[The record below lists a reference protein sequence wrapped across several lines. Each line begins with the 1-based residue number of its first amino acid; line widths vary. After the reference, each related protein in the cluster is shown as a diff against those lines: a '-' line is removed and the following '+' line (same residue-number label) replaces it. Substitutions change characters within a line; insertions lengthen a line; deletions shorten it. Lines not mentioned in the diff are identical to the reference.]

1 MFRNKL
7 YILSLTV
14 LFFNLTSCGQNTSTK
29 ENKKFMYT
37 NALIHETSPYLLQ
50 HAHNPVD
57 WYPWGKEALDK
68 AKKENK
74 MLLISIGYAACHW
87 CHVMEHESYEDTTV
101 ANIMNANFVCIK
113 VDREERPDVDQVYM
127 NAAYLINGSGG
138 WPLNA
143 LAMPDC
149 KPFFAGTYFPKQ
161 NWIQLLEY
169 FSKLYK
175 TDRAK
180 LDVQADNVSKGI
192 RDIENVPMNNSA
204 VSFNMKTLDDMFST
218 FQDRIDMMKGGTKG
232 NMKFPMPATWEY
244 LLQYHY
250 LSGNKEA
257 LQAVET
263 TLDNMAKGGIY
274 DQVGGGFSRYATDSL
289 WHAPHFEK
297 MLYDNAQLISLYS
310 HAFQLTGNLLYQK
323 IVYETVGFV
332 KRELTSPEGGFYS
345 SLDADSEG
353 KEGKFYVWKKEE
365 IQNILGKDANL
376 FDEYFGIT
384 ESGNWESG
392 ENIPD
397 RNFGEKNLEKKF
409 NLSHDELVDKIDS
422 LKNIVFEQRKKRIR
436 PGTDDKILTSW
447 NALMDKGLIDA
458 YRTFGDESFLSLAK
472 INLDF
477 LLKNIETKNG
487 GLYRNYKNGEST
499 INGFLDDYAF
509 LINALINYYQVSF
522 DEKYLQ
528 KAYSLTSYVEDYF
541 FDKASGMFF
550 YTDDQYSNLIARKM
564 EVSDN
569 VIPSSNSE
577 MAKNLLLLSLYFEN
591 KKYGDQSLQMVKNVS
606 DDIQKSPGYYGNWA
620 QVMALEIRS
629 PYEVA
634 IVGNDWQQKLTQLQK
649 KYLPNTIYLGGD
661 SEGSLPL
668 LENKLVIGKT
678 MIYVCENKTCQ
689 RPVEEVSEAMKQ
701 IKLQR

>member
-1 MFRNKL
+1 
-7 YILSLTV
+7 
-14 LFFNLTSCGQNTSTK
+14 
-29 ENKKFMYT
+29 MYT
-37 NALIHETSPYLLQ
+37 NTLIHETSPYLLQ

-57 WYPWGKEALDK
+57 WYPWGNEALDK

-74 MLLISIGYAACHW
+74 MLLISVGYAACHW
-87 CHVMEHESYEDTTV
+87 CHVMEHESYEDTDV
-101 ANIMNANFVCIK
+101 ANIMNKNFVCIK

-143 LAMPDC
+143 LAMPDG
-149 KPFFAGTYFPKQ
+149 KPFFAGTYFSKA

-169 FSKLYK
+169 FSNLYK

-180 LDVQADNVSKGI
+180 MQEQADHLAEGI
-192 RDIENVPMNNSA
+192 RDIENLPLNKNNI
-204 VSFNMKTLDDMFST
+204 SFDIKALNEMFDGLSKK
-218 FQDRIDMMKGGTKG
+218 IDMVKGGTVG
-232 NMKFPMPATWEY
+232 SMKFPMPATWEY
-244 LLQYHY
+244 LLQYYY
-250 LSGNKEA
+250 LSGNKDA
-257 LQAVET
+257 LKAVET

-297 MLYDNAQLISLYS
+297 MLYDNGQLISLYS
-310 HAFQLTGNLLYQK
+310 HAFQLTGSLLYK
-323 IVYETVGFV
+323 RIVYETIGFV

-353 KEGKFYVWKKEE
+353 KEGKFYVWTKDE
-365 IQNILGKDANL
+365 IRSILGGDADL

-384 ESGNWESG
+384 EKGNWETG

-397 RNFGEKNLEKKF
+397 INMGEKDLERKYNLT
-409 NLSHDELVDKIDS
+409 HDELVQKIDS
-422 LKNIVFEQRKKRIR
+422 LKKLVFEKRKERVR

-447 NALMDKGLIDA
+447 NALMTKGLIDA
-458 YRTFGDESFLSLAK
+458 YRVFGDTGFLVTAQK
-472 INLDF
+472 NIDF
-477 LLKNIETKNG
+477 LLKNIGAKNG
-487 GLYRNYKNGEST
+487 GIYRNYKNGVAT
-499 INGFLDDYAF
+499 IPAFLDDYAF

-522 DEKYLQ
+522 DESYLQ
-528 KAYSLTSYVEDYF
+528 KADSLSRYVEDHF
-541 FDKASGMFF
+541 FDETSEMFF
-550 YTDDQYSNLIARKM
+550 YTDDQYSDLIARKM

-591 KKYGDQSLQMVKNVS
+591 NKYEDQSAQMVKNVS
-606 DDIQKSPGYYGNWA
+606 DDIQKNPGYYSNWA
-620 QVMALEIRS
+620 QVMALQIRP

-634 IVGNDWQQKLTQLQK
+634 IIGNAWQQKLSELQK
-649 KYLPNTIYLGGD
+649 NYLPNTIYLGGVK
-661 SEGSLPL
+661 EGDLPL
-668 LENKLVIGKT
+668 LESELMKGKT

-689 RPVEEVSEAMKQ
+689 RPVEEVAEALKQ
-701 IKLQR
+701 IR